1 MQNTIPKR
9 NKIYLS
15 EDVYVPRDISWLHFN
30 ARVLQEAEDER
41 VPLIERIRFLG
52 IFSNNLDE
60 FFKVRYATIKRMGQL
75 AKTGGRELGSVSPV
89 ELLNRMT
96 NIVREQQAKAQK
108 IYDTLVE
115 ALDEHDIRIVD
126 EKQLTPK
133 QKEFARRYFIE
144 KVSPTVFTLILSEDR
159 PFPHLRD
166 KSIYLSIKLWHKD
179 SSIKPTF
186 ALIEIPSDLVGR
198 FIELPGRG
206 RRNIIYLDDLIRFN
220 LRYIFFT
227 HSFDYISAHT
237 IKFTRDAELDIE
249 SDVSKSFLEK
259 MVSSLKDRRTG
270 DPVRFVYDADIPD
283 DEIKMLLSRLDLD
296 NFDSIIPG
304 GRYHNKKD
312 LIDFPAAGHPELTYE
327 EMPQCNHPDL
337 NLEKSLIDVIAQK
350 DVLLFFPY
358 HTFSYLIRFLREA
371 ALDPRV
377 EEVKVTLYRLADNSR
392 IISALINAAKNGK
405 KVTVVMELQARFDE
419 EANIRWTQKLK
430 QEGVHV
436 VFGVSGLKVHSKII
450 LIRRREDDGKLKT
463 YVSVGT
469 GNFNEKTSRF
479 YTDYHLLTSD
489 KRITK
494 EINRLFTFFGA
505 NYKVYKNKHLLL
517 SPFSFRKRF
526 TEFIDREAENAR
538 EGKPAYI
545 CLKLNSLCD
554 TGIIKSLYKA
564 SEAGVHIRIVVRGIC
579 SLIPGVPGLSENIEC
594 ISIVDRFLEHSRFY
608 HFHNNGD
615 DLMYISSAD
624 IMARNIDYRIEVTTP
639 VYDEHIRRQL
649 TDHFEIMWSDNVK
662 ARYIDRDGR
671 NLHRMSEKPPI
682 RAQYALYEYVKHM
695 VDNT

>member
-1 MQNTIPKR
+1 MQHTIPKR
-9 NKIYLS
+9 KKVYLN
-15 EDVYVPRDISWLHFN
+15 EDVYLPRDISWLHFN

-75 AKTGGRELGSVSPV
+75 AQTGGRELGGVTPI
-89 ELLNRMT
+89 ELLSRMT
-96 NIVREQQAKAQK
+96 TLVKSQQERAQA
-108 IYDTLVE
+108 IYDELVE
-115 ALDEHDIRIVD
+115 ALNTHDIRIID
-126 EKQLTPK
+126 EKQLTPT
-133 QKEFARRYFIE
+133 QKKFARQYFIE
-144 KVSPTVFTLILSEDR
+144 KVSPSVFTLILSDDR
-159 PFPHLRD
+159 PFPQLRD
-166 KSIYLSIKLWHKD
+166 KSIYLSIKLSSKD
-179 SSIKPTF
+179 ASVKPTF

-206 RRNIIYLDDLIRFN
+206 KRNIMYLDDLIRFN

-249 SDVSKSFLEK
+249 SDVSKSFLDK
-259 MVSSLKDRRTG
+259 MVDSLKDRRTG
-270 DPVRFVYDADIPD
+270 DPVRFVYDASIPQ
-283 DEIKMLLSRLDLD
+283 DEIQMLLSRLELD

-312 LIDFPAAGHPELTYE
+312 LIDFPAAGHPELTYDQL
-327 EMPQCNHPDL
+327 PQLYHPDL

-371 ALDPRV
+371 ALDTRV

-392 IISALINAAKNGK
+392 IISALINAAKNGV

-419 EANIRWTQKLK
+419 EANIRWAEKLEE
-430 QEGVHV
+430 EGVNL

-450 LIRRREDDGKLKT
+450 LIRRREANGKLKN

-489 KRITK
+489 VRVTREVSK
-494 EINRLFTFFGA
+494 LFTFFAA

-517 SPFSFRKRF
+517 SPFSFRKQI
-526 TEFIDREAENAR
+526 TNKIQREIQHAQQGNDAHIWM
-538 EGKPAYI
+538 KV
-545 CLKLNSLCD
+545 NSLCD
-554 TGIIKSLYKA
+554 TGIIQELYRA
-564 SEAGVHIRIVVRGIC
+564 SEAGVKIRIVVRGIC
-579 SLIPGVPGLSENIEC
+579 SLIPGKPGLSENIEC
-594 ISIVDRFLEHSRFY
+594 ISVVDRFLEHSRVY
-608 HFHNNGD
+608 CFHNAGQEE
-615 DLMYISSAD
+615 MYISSAD

-639 VYDEHIRRQL
+639 IYDDNIRKQI
-649 TDHFEIMWSDNVK
+649 TDHFEILWSDNVK
-662 ARYIDRDGR
+662 ARYIDVDGNNHYR
-671 NLHRMSEKPPI
+671 TNDYPPV
-682 RAQYALYEYVKHM
+682 RAQTDLYTYLK
-695 VDNT
+695 NL

>member
-1 MQNTIPKR
+1 MQHTIPKQK
-9 NKIYLS
+9 KIYLN

-30 ARVLQEAEDER
+30 ARVLQEAENND

-96 NIVREQQAKAQK
+96 SLVIQQQRKAQT
-108 IYDTLVE
+108 IYDSLVLE
-115 ALDEHDIRIVD
+115 LEKHDIRIVD

-133 QKEFARRYFIE
+133 QKDFARSYFIE
-144 KVSPTVFTLILSEDR
+144 KVSPSVFTLILSDER

-166 KSIYLSIKLWHKD
+166 KSIYLSIKLSHHDKT
-179 SSIKPTF
+179 KEPTL

-206 RRNIIYLDDLIRFN
+206 KRNIMYLDDLIRFN

-227 HSFDYISAHT
+227 HSFDYISANT

-249 SDVSKSFLEK
+249 SDISKSFLEK
-259 MVSSLKDRRTG
+259 MVHSLKDRRTG
-270 DPVRFVYDADIPD
+270 DPVRFVYDASISKDVIS
-283 DEIKMLLSRLDLD
+283 MLLNRLDLD

-312 LIDFPAAGHPELTYE
+312 LMEFPAAGHPKLTY
-327 EMPQCNHPDL
+327 PQLPQLNHPDL

-392 IISALINAAKNGK
+392 IISALINAAKNGV

-419 EANIRWTQKLK
+419 EANIRWTEKLK
-430 QEGVHV
+430 QEGVNL
-436 VFGVSGLKVHSKII
+436 VFGVSGLKVHSKLI
-450 LIRRREDDGKLKT
+450 LIRRREADGKLKN
-463 YVSVGT
+463 YVSSGT
-469 GNFNEKTSRF
+469 GNFNEKTARF

-489 KRITK
+489 RRITR
-494 EINRLFTFFGA
+494 EIFKLFTFFEA

-517 SPFSFRKRF
+517 SPFSLRKGLSHKI
-526 TEFIDREAENAR
+526 EREIMHAR
-538 EGKPAYI
+538 AGKPAFI
-545 CLKLNSLCD
+545 RLKLNSLCD
-554 TGIIKSLYKA
+554 TGIIKDLYRA
-564 SEAGVHIRIVVRGIC
+564 SEAGVDIRIIVRGIC
-579 SLIPGVPGLSENIEC
+579 SLIPGKPGLSENIQC
-594 ISIVDRFLEHSRFY
+594 ISIVDRYLEHSRVY
-608 HFHNNGD
+608 HFCNAGQEEI
-615 DLMYISSAD
+615 YISSAD
-624 IMARNIDYRIEVTTP
+624 VMARNIDYRIEVTTP
-639 VYDEHIRRQL
+639 IYDENIRTQI
-649 TDHFEIMWSDNVK
+649 TDHFAVLWSDNVK
-662 ARYIDRDGR
+662 ARYIDSNGENRFKTND
-671 NLHRMSEKPPI
+671 LPPV
-682 RAQYALYEYVKHM
+682 RAQMALYEYVK
-695 VDNT
+695 NQI